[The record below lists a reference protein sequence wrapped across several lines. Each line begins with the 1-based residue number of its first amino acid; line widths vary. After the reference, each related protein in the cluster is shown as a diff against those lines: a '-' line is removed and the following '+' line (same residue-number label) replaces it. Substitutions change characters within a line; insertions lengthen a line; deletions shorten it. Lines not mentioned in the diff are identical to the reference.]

1 MRYEYNKCKNRN
13 ECCQGKNRKCKNEKV
28 LWKVK
33 RRKGVQ
39 KWEGTFGG
47 KDEEV
52 QKFERLMERKVLKKC
67 TKVRHL
73 ERKTDEVK
81 N

>member
-1 MRYEYNKCKNRN
+1 MKYEYNKCKNRN

-33 RRKGVQ
+33 RR
-39 KWEGTFGG
+39 